1 MKKKIISKSK
11 IFNTGV
17 EFKNEVFD
25 SEIEEIN
32 PLSTNEQYV
41 SFHNC
46 VFEKKVCFKNI
57 VANRISFINCEFYK
71 EITLEDVE
79 VETIIFG
86 GCKLIE
92 KVVLLNSSVNKLSID
107 ECKFEDS
114 LFINGEYNELLV
126 HSIEVD
132 LIKILDINSNSNL
145 KNSSIEFFGKNEI
158 KNVKF
163 ECESV
168 FSKIIFKQSG
178 EYENISFEGE
188 FNNQILFEG
197 KINCKNLFFSSALI
211 NNRIDIKKGSYE
223 YLSFSRSVFNGLI
236 WINEIDRILNR
247 LDENDREIK
256 IDRMSIHSNLFRKNV
271 SLGDIEIKSLDIS
284 NNSFEKLFSFN
295 TYKRNDLNL
304 NKVWLSFDGVN
315 QGSVHIEG
323 IDCDLSLGGMNF
335 GSVVF
340 RNSIFSELHIN
351 SFQNKGSVSFF
362 NISSG
367 ARFTIQDST
376 TGNLEFLNSD
386 INLFNEIVIA
396 NSNIEN
402 IRFNQ
407 YLKNIRSY
415 SSNPK
420 VGYGIEDKSKNRSN
434 LRSVYSQLKQ
444 IAKREGNI
452 DSLTK
457 YKSLEFRQLL
467 FDKKMSFDKVL
478 LILNWISNDN
488 GRSWFK
494 GILFTLTTALIFYAL
509 YLSAI
514 GTEINFSL
522 KTFWTNYILFT
533 SSFPKLSLEKYSQ
546 YNSIWNVSLVIWL
559 SRIFISYGIYQT
571 IAAFRKFGKS

>member
-1 MKKKIISKSK
+1 MKEKEIKKSLSKPFFFEGK
-11 IFNTGV
+11 QEFFNR
-17 EFKNEVFD
+17 VFD
-25 SEIEEIN
+25 FEIN
-32 PLSTNEQYV
+32 EFNPHLKYEEGIT
-41 SFHNC
+41 FRNC
-46 VFEKKVCFKNI
+46 VFKRKVYFKDI
-57 VANRISFINCEFYK
+57 VADRITFINCEFYK
-71 EITLEDVE
+71 EITLEEVE

-86 GCKLIE
+86 GCELIE
-92 KVVLLNSSVNKLSID
+92 KVILLNSSVNKLSID

-126 HSIEVD
+126 HAIEVD
-132 LIKILDINSNSNL
+132 LIKILDVNSSSDL

-236 WINEIDRILNR
+236 WINELDR
-247 LDENDREIK
+247 LDEDDIEIK
-256 IDRMSIHSNLFRKNV
+256 INRMSIHSNLFRKNV
-271 SLGDIEIKSLDIS
+271 SLGDIEIKKLDIS

-295 TYKRNDLNL
+295 TYRRNDVNL

-315 QGSVHIEG
+315 QGSIHVEG

-367 ARFTIQDST
+367 RRFTIQDST

-415 SSNPK
+415 SSNPR
-420 VGYGIEDKSKNRSN
+420 VGYGIQDKSKNRSN

-488 GRSWFK
+488 GKSWIR
-494 GILFTLTTALIFYAL
+494 GIVFTLLVGLMFYSI
-509 YLSAI
+509 YLNVLEVKVDLS
-514 GTEINFSL
+514 TKS
-522 KTFWTNYILFT
+522 FWTDYILFI
-533 SSFPKLSLEKYSQ
+533 SSFPKLVINRYSEF
-546 YNSIWNVSLVIWL
+546 NSIWNVSLVIWL

-571 IAAFRKFGKS
+571 IAAFRKFGKN